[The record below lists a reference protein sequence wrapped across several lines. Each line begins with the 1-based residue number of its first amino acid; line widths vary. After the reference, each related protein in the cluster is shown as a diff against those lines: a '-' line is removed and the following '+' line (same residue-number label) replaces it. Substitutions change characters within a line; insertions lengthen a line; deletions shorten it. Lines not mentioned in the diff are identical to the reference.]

1 MYWGLNSFEWSGRV
15 RCRLPV
21 SKHRLVILL
30 SGSRC
35 HLSRFVQPLT
45 LPQQT
50 AQRLGNIFCSS
61 WCCVQW
67 MSLTVMMNYI
77 NLCFLDFQ
85 SASPHLFSKA
95 LFAAIGSL
103 FTGVVVPLD
112 LDSWECPQ
120 SRHLAIGQLGHWL
133 CWESSRWL
141 RDRPLDRVKWSNLEQ
156 QAPDSIPAGHMLK
169 MAF

>member
-1 MYWGLNSFEWSGRV
+1 MYWGLNSFEWSGCV

-85 SASPHLFSKA
+85 SASPHQFPGNLTIPGPKPYSRLLVAFLQGLLYFWIWILENVHKA
-95 LFAAIGSL
+95 DIWPLVSWGIGC
-103 FTGVVVPLD
+103 V
-112 LDSWECPQ
+112 E
-120 SRHLAIGQLGHWL
+120 
-133 CWESSRWL
+133 
-141 RDRPLDRVKWSNLEQ
+141 N
-156 QAPDSIPAGHMLK
+156 QAGGCEIAR
-169 MAF
+169 